1 MEELLLQS
9 FYNGTAAMPFVIA
22 FVAGALSFLSPC
34 ILPLVPAY
42 MSYISGVSLEQL
54 DSSHIAQGGQSLR
67 LKIFWRSCLFVLG
80 FSLVFI
86 GLGLAL
92 SSVITLMQ
100 SRVVNIVAGLIVLGF
115 GIHFLGIWRLNFLYK
130 TLHVDLK
137 LTWRARIVEIFAPF
151 VLGLSFALGYTP
163 CTGAIFGA
171 ITLVVGT
178 TDYGVVLLLLY
189 ACGLAL
195 PFLLVALLLERGFRL
210 LARLK
215 RFMRTIEIISGV
227 VLIIMGVLIMA
238 GSVDLLSQWWSALI
252 WG

>member
-1 MEELLLQS
+1 M
-9 FYNGTAAMPFVIA
+9 
-22 FVAGALSFLSPC
+22 
-34 ILPLVPAY
+34 
-42 MSYISGVSLEQL
+42 
-54 DSSHIAQGGQSLR
+54 
-67 LKIFWRSCLFVLG
+67 
-80 FSLVFI
+80 
-86 GLGLAL
+86 
-92 SSVITLMQ
+92 
-100 SRVVNIVAGLIVLGF
+100 
-115 GIHFLGIWRLNFLYK
+115 
-130 TLHVDLK
+130 
-137 LTWRARIVEIFAPF
+137 
-151 VLGLSFALGYTP
+151 
-163 CTGAIFGA
+163 
-171 ITLVVGT
+171 VGT